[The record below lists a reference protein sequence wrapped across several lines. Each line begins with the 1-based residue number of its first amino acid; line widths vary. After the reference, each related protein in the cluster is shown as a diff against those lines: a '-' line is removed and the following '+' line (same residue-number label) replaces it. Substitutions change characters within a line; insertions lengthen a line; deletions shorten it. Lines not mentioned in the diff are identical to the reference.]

1 MTTTNS
7 SSNSNNDGDYEPDLN
22 IEQLHEVHAE
32 REKNKR
38 LVFET
43 IYLRCR
49 EKILYANNVK
59 HRMNTWYTIPTVIWG
74 LPLYNVQACVAY
86 LMYRLR
92 LQNFQV
98 QYQSPNRIWIDW
110 TPQERVN
117 YAKIDN
123 TALYYDPQT
132 FEVKKD
138 AIPKHADV
146 NNDDDG
152 PVVLHGLSRLHQA
165 AQRIKY
171 GRKFMPNGKY

>member
-1 MTTTNS
+1 MS
-7 SSNSNNDGDYEPDLN
+7 EYEPDLN

-59 HRMNTWYTIPTVIWG
+59 HQMSTWYTIPSVIWG

-92 LQNFQV
+92 LQKFRV
-98 QYQSPNRIWIDW
+98 EYQNPNRIHIDW
-110 TPQERVN
+110 SPMETPTYSQV
-117 YAKIDN
+117 DN
-123 TALYYDPQT
+123 DSLYYDPET
-132 FEVKKD
+132 FEAKKE
-138 AIPKHADV
+138 AIPKNADP
-146 NNDDDG
+146 DK
-152 PVVLHGLSRLHQA
+152 PIVLHGLSRLHQA